1 MGIFSSQRSDDRK
14 NTSPPTHPQ
23 RKAVRPGA
31 PSADASNN
39 PGATHASPAMPN
51 LGNASICKAPAPA
64 ARARRGPSPRCHS
77 QRRMNFFKAPRACLN
92 RRAPR
97 NIASQWVGFLAL
109 RGTRAVQA
117 RNVWCA
123 QDSTRQPVRC
133 AATARRDCSQLDQFH
148 LTVCPPL
155 PIAPAAVVVGDREV
169 SGEGYEGK
177 DCRTPSSCLL

>member
-39 PGATHASPAMPN
+39 PGATHANPAIPN

-92 RRAPR
+92 RRAR
-97 NIASQWVGFLAL
+97 CNLASQWVGFLAL

-117 RNVWCA
+117 RNGVSRIGRVSPFVA
-123 QDSTRQPVRC
+123 PLLRG
-133 AATARRDCSQLDQFH
+133 ATARSSISSTSRSARHFQSH
-148 LTVCPPL
+148 PPQSL
-155 PIAPAAVVVGDREV
+155 SEIVR
-169 SGEGYEGK
+169 
-177 DCRTPSSCLL
+177 